1 MSSASPSTEE
11 DFLAHAD
18 AFKAE
23 GNAAFQ
29 SGKVDDAIR
38 LYSQAI
44 DLHPDG
50 HVLYSNRSAAH
61 MKASNISKALK
72 DAERCIELQPSW
84 AKGYSRLGAAQQGLK
99 RFEKAIE
106 TYKNGLKLE
115 PENPSLKDALH
126 NCLEAQEV
134 DKQNRYKKAAEERRI
149 EEERL
154 QRLDAAKEAAMQPKQ
169 VRSPEKAGT
178 EDPLGPF
185 FDSLQAAVG
194 VAGADTLGSASSTS
208 ASGPTQGDN
217 ADNDDESDLLGGF
230 FDSVEEAVQEE
241 GKKEAE
247 EKRSTKKGEYNEK
260 YLQQELGTGMEQYT
274 RLTAKNYEFRNL
286 NPFTVLQLGTDATEE
301 DIKQRYRKLSSRVHP
316 DKLRDVDNARVA
328 FEQVNAA
335 YRRLQDEGQRNVLVK
350 NIETIRADIKRTYT
364 AETSNGM
371 SLEECCV
378 KGTMKHFADVEM
390 ARRRSEQLQRSYLAR
405 EKQQAQDEKDQ
416 MRHEAEQEKT
426 WVANGRAEKRLS
438 NWQDFKGSSS
448 KRTKNS

>member
-50 HVLYSNRSAAH
+50 HVLHSNRSAAH

-115 PENPSLKDALH
+115 PENSSLKDALH

-134 DKQNRYKKAAEERRI
+134 DKQNRHKKAAEERRI
-149 EEERL
+149 EEE
-154 QRLDAAKEAAMQPKQ
+154 P
-169 VRSPEKAGT
+169 
-178 EDPLGPF
+178 
-185 FDSLQAAVG
+185 VG

-208 ASGPTQGDN
+208 TSGPTQGDN

-316 DKLRDVDNARVA
+316 DKLRGVDNARVA

-350 NIETIRADIKRTYT
+350 NIETIRADIKRTYK
-364 AETSNGM
+364 AETSNGV

-426 WVANGRAEKRLS
+426 WVANGRAEKRQS
-438 NWQDFKGSSS
+438 NWQDFKGSYS
-448 KRTKNS
+448 KRTKKN